1 MLNVGETLIYGSSG
15 VCRVEDICV
24 RDCGSGKREYYVL
37 QPVYDTRSTVY
48 VPTDSEKL
56 ISHAKALLTRQ
67 EVYDMIDD
75 MPEDSFEWIVNDKER
90 GETFRNILEEGS
102 RKDVVK
108 LIRTLYLRKKELSER
123 GKKLRSSDESIMQRA
138 ERLLYGEFAWVLGIN
153 PSEVTGFIA
162 QRVN

>member
-108 LIRTLYLRKKELSER
+108 LIRTLDLRKKELSER

>member
-67 EVYDMIDD
+67 EIYDMIDD

>member
-1 MLNVGETLIYGSSG
+1 MLNVGETLVYGSSG

-56 ISHAKALLTRQ
+56 VSHAKALLTRQ